1 MCKMKG
7 SERMLDGGWELW
19 AMGDVRV
26 TSKNISQIHNGSQC
40 RRFFAS
46 NGKSRFLQFL
56 AFIEISVGELCYLI
70 FILN

>member
-1 MCKMKG
+1 MNKYKAYQKCKMKG

-40 RRFFAS
+40 RRFLLVMGSLDFYS
-46 NGKSRFLQFL
+46 F
-56 AFIEISVGELCYLI
+56 
-70 FILN
+70 